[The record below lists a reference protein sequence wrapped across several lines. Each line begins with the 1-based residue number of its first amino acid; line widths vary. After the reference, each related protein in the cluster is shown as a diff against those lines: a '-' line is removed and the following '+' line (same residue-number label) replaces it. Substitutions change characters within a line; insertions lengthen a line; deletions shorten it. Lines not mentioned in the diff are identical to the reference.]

1 MGDVDKKMLDFS
13 DLVTTTVLDTQII
26 EVKNK
31 ILDASTLVTT
41 TVLKIKTGEAANKIP
56 NHDAYIPTQ
65 AFNKLMA
72 ENPNER
78 LKQADLVN
86 KNDFANK
93 LISFNKKLPQ
103 IKQNIQEV
111 QRN

>member
-41 TVLKIKTGEAANKIP
+41 TVLKIP

-78 LKQADLVN
+78 LK
-86 KNDFANK
+86 
-93 LISFNKKLPQ
+93 
-103 IKQNIQEV
+103 
-111 QRN
+111 